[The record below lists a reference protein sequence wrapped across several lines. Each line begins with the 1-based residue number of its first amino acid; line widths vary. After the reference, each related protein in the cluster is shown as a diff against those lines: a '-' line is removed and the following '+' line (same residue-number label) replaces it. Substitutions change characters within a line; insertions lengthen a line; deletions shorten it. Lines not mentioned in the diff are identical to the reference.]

1 MAYVPAS
8 ELTTASTLLAELE
21 VATTAAKPN
30 TDSLQSAVASAL
42 THKGTAENAVES
54 KFEILFLAGC

>member
-21 VATTAAKPN
+21 VATTAAKTKHRFSSISSRFRFDP
-30 TDSLQSAVASAL
+30 
-42 THKGTAENAVES
+42 
-54 KFEILFLAGC
+54 